1 MNSNQTPNSTAQA
14 AVPAPETRNDGTS
27 APPQYNEE
35 VISDRLTPPKRVIA
49 VAVDDSEAAKFA
61 LQWTLEHLVNPAGND
76 QVCLLNC
83 RPHAVTDYIIGH
95 PGLAGDIAPEPSFEY
110 NEECVSALEQAN
122 REASHNL
129 LKTYG
134 EHVLKK
140 STALRAIALRGDP
153 RKEILAKAS
162 FAIRFDLV
170 FDAFLQVEEL
180 RPDMLVTGS
189 RGLGILQKVFRGSL
203 SDYLVQHSPVP
214 VIVPRK
220 HS

>member
-153 RKEILAKAS
+153 RKEILAK
-162 FAIRFDLV
+162 
-170 FDAFLQVEEL
+170 VEEL

>member
-1 MNSNQTPNSTAQA
+1 MNRKQNQTFWAMNSDQTPNSTAQA
-14 AVPAPETRNDGTS
+14 VVPAPPETRNDGTS

-35 VISDRLTPPKRVIA
+35 VIKDRLTPPKRVIA

-122 REASHNL
+122 REASHDL
-129 LKTYG
+129 LKGYG

-140 STALRAIALRGDP
+140 SAAVRAIALRGDP
-153 RKEILAKAS
+153 RKEILAK
-162 FAIRFDLV
+162 
-170 FDAFLQVEEL
+170 VEEL

-189 RGLGILQKVFRGSL
+189 RGLGILQKAFRGSL

>member
-1 MNSNQTPNSTAQA
+1 MNSDQTQNSTAQA
-14 AVPAPETRNDGTS
+14 AVPAPETRNDDTS

-153 RKEILAKAS
+153 RKEILAK
-162 FAIRFDLV
+162 
-170 FDAFLQVEEL
+170 VEEL

>member
-1 MNSNQTPNSTAQA
+1 MYSDQTQNSTAQA

-134 EHVLKK
+134 ENVLKK

-153 RKEILAKAS
+153 RKEILAK
-162 FAIRFDLV
+162 
-170 FDAFLQVEEL
+170 VEEL